1 VSETEV
7 ERRLTTILAA
17 DVVGYSRLM
26 GADESGTHARLKTLR
41 KELIEPK
48 TAEYHGRV
56 VKLMG
61 DGTLMEFAS
70 VVDAVKFAVDVQR
83 DVAERS
89 VEDPDDQRIIFR
101 IGINIGDIIVDG
113 DDIYGDGVN
122 VAARLETLADPG
134 GVYVSAGVYD
144 QVRDRIDQQFEDLGE
159 REVKNIDRPV
169 RVYRAL
175 FDGVG
180 PAKSAA
186 RALPLPDKP
195 SIIVIPFENL
205 TGDPDQDFIADGL
218 RVDISNALVKVSGVF
233 IIAMTNGNLYR
244 GKSVAEATNGMG
256 VRYALEGSVR
266 RAGNRVRIS
275 TTLTDTELGEIVWAE
290 QFDRQLDDA
299 FEVIDEVIGQILT
312 AMNVK
317 LVSGESARVWH
328 KTLPDLRSLEAFYR
342 GVHEFFKM
350 DKSAMSES
358 RRQFELVARLHPESA
373 IGPTWIA
380 ATHWYEFQRGWTS
393 SRDETKQQAR
403 EWAERAAQLPD
414 TDGQALT
421 ILSFIHLLDRDF
433 EAALGAG
440 QRGVENRPSCI
451 HSNAFY
457 ANALHYC
464 GEQEKAQYH
473 IELAMRYAPM
483 HPAYYHDILASTCR
497 AAGDL
502 DRAAQEART
511 AIETNPNDLTAR
523 LILASLAVKQ
533 DQADDA
539 AKMVQE
545 VRNFDPEFSIAK
557 FAEGQPYRSEEF
569 LEQIVSELRD
579 AGLPE

>member
-1 VSETEV
+1 VSEADV

-26 GADESGTHARLKTLR
+26 AADEAGTHARMKTLWTDV
-41 KELIEPK
+41 IEPK
-48 TAEYHGRV
+48 SAEHHGRT

-70 VVDAVKFAVDVQR
+70 VVDAVKFSVDVQHAMAER
-83 DVAERS
+83 SIDVAE
-89 VEDPDDQRIIFR
+89 DQRIIFR

-113 DDIYGDGVN
+113 DDIFGDGVN
-122 VAARLETLADPG
+122 VAARLEGIADPG
-134 GVYVSAGVYD
+134 GVYISASVYD
-144 QVRDRIDQQFEDLGE
+144 QVRDRIDQKFEDLGE

-175 FDGVG
+175 FEGAG
-180 PAKSAA
+180 PAKKSA

-195 SIIVIPFENL
+195 SIIILPFENL
-205 TGDPDQDFIADGL
+205 SEDPEQDFIANGL
-218 RVDISNALVKVSGVF
+218 RVDIANALVKVSGVF
-233 IIAMTNGNLYR
+233 IIAMTSSNLFR
-244 GKSVAEATNGMG
+244 GKTVEEATNGMG
-256 VRYALEGSVR
+256 VRYALEGTVR
-266 RAGNRVRIS
+266 GAGNRVRIS
-275 TTLTDTELGEIVWAE
+275 TTLTDTVAGEIVWAE

-342 GVHEFFKM
+342 GVHLFFNM

-380 ATHWYEFQRGWTS
+380 ATYWYEFQRGWTD
-393 SRDETKQQAR
+393 SRDETKKLAR
-403 EWAERAAQLPD
+403 EWAERAAPLPD

-421 ILSFIHLLDRDF
+421 ILSFIHLLDHDF
-433 EAALGAG
+433 EAALEAG
-440 QRGVENRPSCI
+440 WKGVENRPSCI

-464 GEQEKAQYH
+464 GEHEKAKYH
-473 IELAMRYAPM
+473 IELAMRYSPM
-483 HPAYYHDILASTCR
+483 HPAYYHDILAATCR

-502 DRAAQEART
+502 DRAEQEAHT
-511 AIETNPNDLTAR
+511 AIQTNPSDLTAR

-533 DQADDA
+533 NQPNDA
-539 AKMVQE
+539 AKMVEE

-557 FAEGQPYRSEEF
+557 FAGGQPYRSEAFLDEF
-569 LEQIVSELRD
+569 LAELRD
-579 AGLPE
+579 AGLPD

>member
-256 VRYALEGSVR
+256 VRYALEGSFR

-312 AMNVK
+312 AMNV
-317 LVSGESARVWH
+317 SAVTRSI
-328 KTLPDLRSLEAFYR
+328 LPRC
-342 GVHEFFKM
+342 
-350 DKSAMSES
+350 S
-358 RRQFELVARLHPESA
+358 R
-373 IGPTWIA
+373 
-380 ATHWYEFQRGWTS
+380 
-393 SRDETKQQAR
+393 
-403 EWAERAAQLPD
+403 
-414 TDGQALT
+414 
-421 ILSFIHLLDRDF
+421 ILQN
-433 EAALGAG
+433 G
-440 QRGVENRPSCI
+440 
-451 HSNAFY
+451 
-457 ANALHYC
+457 
-464 GEQEKAQYH
+464 
-473 IELAMRYAPM
+473 
-483 HPAYYHDILASTCR
+483 
-497 AAGDL
+497 
-502 DRAAQEART
+502 
-511 AIETNPNDLTAR
+511 
-523 LILASLAVKQ
+523 
-533 DQADDA
+533 
-539 AKMVQE
+539 
-545 VRNFDPEFSIAK
+545 
-557 FAEGQPYRSEEF
+557 
-569 LEQIVSELRD
+569 
-579 AGLPE
+579 

>member
-1 VSETEV
+1 MSEPEV
-7 ERRLTTILAA
+7 QRRLTTILAA

-26 GADESGTHARLKTLR
+26 AADEAGTHARMKTLWTDV
-41 KELIEPK
+41 IEPK
-48 TAEYHGRV
+48 SAEHHGRT

-70 VVDAVKFAVDVQR
+70 VVDAVKFSVDVQHAMAVR
-83 DVAERS
+83 SIDVPE
-89 VEDPDDQRIIFR
+89 DQRIIFR

-113 DDIYGDGVN
+113 DDIFGDGVN
-122 VAARLETLADPG
+122 VAARLEGIADPG
-134 GVYVSAGVYD
+134 GVYISASVYD
-144 QVRDRIDQQFEDLGE
+144 QVRDRIDQKFEDLGE

-169 RVYRAL
+169 RIYRAI
-175 FDGVG
+175 FDGAE

-205 TGDPDQDFIADGL
+205 TGDPEQDFLTDGL
-218 RVDISNALVKVSGVF
+218 RLDISNALVKVSGVF
-233 IIAMTNGNLYR
+233 IIAMTNGGLYR

-256 VRYALEGSVR
+256 VRYALEGTVR

-275 TTLTDTELGEIVWAE
+275 TTLTDTVAGEIVWAE

-380 ATHWYEFQRGWTS
+380 ATYWYEFQRGWTD
-393 SRDETKQQAR
+393 SRDETKQLAR
-403 EWAERAAQLPD
+403 EWAERAAPLPD
-414 TDGQALT
+414 TDGQAQT

-433 EAALGAG
+433 EAALEAG
-440 QRGVENRPSCI
+440 RKGVENRPSCI

-464 GEQEKAQYH
+464 GEHEKAQYH

-502 DRAAQEART
+502 DRAAQEALT

-533 DQADDA
+533 DQPNDA
-539 AKMVQE
+539 AKMVEE
-545 VRNFDPEFSIAK
+545 VRNFDPEFSVAK
-557 FAEGQPYRSEEF
+557 FAGGQPYRSEAF
-569 LEQIVSELRD
+569 LDQYLAELRD

>member
-1 VSETEV
+1 MVEESV

-26 GADESGTHARLKTLR
+26 AADETGTHERLKSL
-41 KELIEPK
+41 K
-48 TAEYHGRV
+48 TEIIDPTTAKHHGRV

-61 DGTLMEFAS
+61 DGILMEFAS
-70 VVDAVKFAVDVQR
+70 VVDAVKFAVDVQG
-83 DVAERS
+83 AIAGRS
-89 VEDPDDQRIIFR
+89 AEDPDDQRIIYR
-101 IGINIGDIIVDG
+101 VGINIGDIIVDG
-113 DDIYGDGVN
+113 DDIFGDGVN
-122 VAARLETLADPG
+122 VAARLEGLADPG
-134 GVYVSAGVYD
+134 GIYVSGSVYE
-144 QVRDRIDQQFEDLGE
+144 QVRDRMEQQFEDLGE

-169 RVYRAL
+169 RVYRAI
-175 FDGVG
+175 FDGTG
-180 PAKSAA
+180 PAKNVA

-205 TGDPDQDFIADGL
+205 TGDPEQDFLTDGL
-218 RVDISNALVKVSGVF
+218 RLDISNALVKVSGVF
-233 IIAMTNGNLYR
+233 IIAMTNGVLYR
-244 GKSVAEATNGMG
+244 GKSVTEATNEMG

-275 TTLTDTELGEIVWAE
+275 TTLTDTVVGEIVWAE
-290 QFDRQLDDA
+290 QFDRQMDDA

-380 ATHWYEFQRGWTS
+380 ATYWYEFQRGWTE
-393 SRDETKQQAR
+393 SRDETKQLAR
-403 EWAERAAQLPD
+403 EWAERAAPLPD
-414 TDGQALT
+414 TDGQAQT

-433 EAALGAG
+433 EAALEAG
-440 QRGVENRPSCI
+440 RKGVENRPSCI

-464 GEQEKAQYH
+464 GEHEKAQYH
-473 IELAMRYAPM
+473 IELAMRYVPI
-483 HPAYYHDILASTCR
+483 HPAYYHDILAATCR
-497 AAGDL
+497 ASGNL
-502 DRAAQEART
+502 DRAEQEAHT
-511 AIETNPNDLTAR
+511 AIQTNPNDLTAR

-533 DQADDA
+533 DQPNDA
-539 AKMVQE
+539 AKMVEE

-557 FAEGQPYRSEEF
+557 FEGGQPYRSEAF
-569 LEQIVSELRD
+569 LDQFVAELRD
-579 AGLPE
+579 AGLPD